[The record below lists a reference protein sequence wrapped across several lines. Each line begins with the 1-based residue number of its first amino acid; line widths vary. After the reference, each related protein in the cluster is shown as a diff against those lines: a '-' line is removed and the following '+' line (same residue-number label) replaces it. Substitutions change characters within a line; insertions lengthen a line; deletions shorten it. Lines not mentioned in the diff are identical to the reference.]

1 VRDPATKQLDCWGFH
16 HRGAMRA
23 EAEVRSTVGILNIFR
38 SVSDAAGVGI
48 GGRGRVR
55 PHVRSEEL
63 KIGMVHE
70 VGSRLGWKTG

>member
-1 VRDPATKQLDCWGFH
+1 VRDPATKQVDCWGFR

-23 EAEVRSTVGILNIFR
+23 EAEVQSTVGILNAFR
-38 SVSDAAGVGI
+38 SVSDAAGIGV
-48 GGRGRVR
+48 GGRGRIC

-70 VGSRLGWKTG
+70 VRSRLGWKTG